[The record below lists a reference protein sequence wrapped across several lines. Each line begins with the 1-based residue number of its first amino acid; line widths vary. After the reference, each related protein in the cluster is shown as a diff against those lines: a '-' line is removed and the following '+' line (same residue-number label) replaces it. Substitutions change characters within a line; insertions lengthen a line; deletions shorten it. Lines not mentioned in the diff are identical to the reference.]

1 MTNFCSYTSLPEAAS
16 SKCFFQW
23 TYKWGYCIHRIN
35 GMMTDVYEGVH
46 GHWGYFKDSW
56 MADCLFHG
64 ESDDMA
70 NLGVHPIQE
79 TSICSDSFEL
89 IYEAIEVI
97 RSIIS
102 PSL

>member
-1 MTNFCSYTSLPEAAS
+1 MLLYGHIT
-16 SKCFFQW
+16 
-23 TYKWGYCIHRIN
+23 GVIHHIN

-56 MADCLFHG
+56 MADSADGLFHG
-64 ESDDMA
+64 ESHDMA

-89 IYEAIEVI
+89 
-97 RSIIS
+97 RSHRS
-102 PSL
+102 E